1 MAAKCCA
8 GYGSNWELSR
18 NRKFACVLLSRRK
31 KRPLMVVILGV
42 MALIAGG
49 IFMSASAE
57 NRKRKKQNPVP
68 YNATDE
74 ATHARV
80 PGVD

>member
-1 MAAKCCA
+1 
-8 GYGSNWELSR
+8 
-18 NRKFACVLLSRRK
+18 
-31 KRPLMVVILGV
+31 MVVILGV